1 MGGAGLDNLYGGA
14 GADAYKFTGSW
25 GTDTIQDSDGQEKP
39 FVMGCY
45 GIGVS
50 RVVAAAI
57 EQNHDAKG
65 IIFPLP
71 LAPFQ
76 VIILNLGPKDA
87 TYCQAAEQLYLDLQK
102 QGLDILYDDRDER
115 PGSKFN
121 DADLLGI
128 PYRLTVGKTFEK
140 EGKVELRSRKTGETQ
155 VLVFAEAVA
164 QIAALIRQELV
175 SDS

>member
-1 MGGAGLDNLYGGA
+1 MKAT
-14 GADAYKFTGSW
+14 F
-25 GTDTIQDSDGQEKP
+25 QDSDGQEKP

-65 IIFPLP
+65 IIFPVP

-87 TYCQAAEQLYLDLQK
+87 AYCQAAEQLYLDLK
-102 QGLDILYDDRDER
+102 ARGLDILYDDRDER

-140 EGKVELRSRKTGETQ
+140 EGKVELRSRKTGETEIFA
-155 VLVFAEAVA
+155 FAEAAA
-164 QIAALIRQELV
+164 QIATLIRQGLILGT
-175 SDS
+175 